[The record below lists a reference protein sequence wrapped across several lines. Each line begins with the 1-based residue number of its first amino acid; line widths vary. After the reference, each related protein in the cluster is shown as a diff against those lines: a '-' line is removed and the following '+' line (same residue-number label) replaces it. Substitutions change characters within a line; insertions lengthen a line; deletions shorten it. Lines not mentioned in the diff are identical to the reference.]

1 MLNLTVRN
9 LKIYFRQK
17 SAVFFSMLG
26 VFIIIGLYALF
37 LGDVWVRSYN
47 FPGAD
52 ILMSN
57 WIIAGIVAVTS
68 ITTTMGAFG
77 TMVEDRVTKN
87 NKDLFA
93 SPVKR
98 HKIVGGYILSA
109 YIIGIIMSLL
119 AFVVGEIY
127 IVASGGEFL
136 SFLSLIKMLGV
147 ILISVLASSS
157 IVFFIVSF
165 FYSTTAFSTAST
177 ILGTLIGF
185 LTGIYIPI
193 GVLPDTIQ
201 MIIKLFPVSHAGAL
215 MRQIMMTSSFEK
227 LAIPPNY
234 LSELKQMTGVIYMY
248 GNHEATPAIH
258 ILVLLGTSLIF
269 FLLSI
274 LNVSKAYK

>member
-165 FYSTTAFSTAST
+165 FYSTTAFATAST

-258 ILVLLGTSLIF
+258 ILVLFGTSLIF